1 MAQVIK
7 KYIHLSGTKS
17 NDPLH
22 IDYVPN
28 VFKFTKISA
37 KQTQESLK
45 RYDQAQKLQRRPN
58 VTTSK
63 IFTAPYICNNP
74 RMALL
79 HYFHFFPNMQKLLS
93 LLSFIIFILLKNLIA
108 NLDREGFDF

>member
-7 KYIHLSGTKS
+7 KYINLSGAKS
-17 NDPLH
+17 NDSLH

-45 RYDQAQKLQRRPN
+45 RYDQAQNFKGDQ
-58 VTTSK
+58 T
-63 IFTAPYICNNP
+63 
-74 RMALL
+74 
-79 HYFHFFPNMQKLLS
+79 
-93 LLSFIIFILLKNLIA
+93 
-108 NLDREGFDF
+108 

>member
-1 MAQVIK
+1 MLKVSVTARAIK
-7 KYIHLSGTKS
+7 NYIYFSGAKS

-22 IDYVPN
+22 TDYVPN

-45 RYDQAQKLQRRPN
+45 WYERAQKYQRRPN
-58 VTTSK
+58 VTSSK
-63 IFTAPYICNNP
+63 IFPAPYICNNS

-79 HYFHFFPNMQKLLS
+79 HYFHLFYNLQKSYPYSVLL
-93 LLSFIIFILLKNLIA
+93 FIYF
-108 NLDREGFDF
+108 